1 MNFSFFKKENNSQ
14 VREERH
20 DSEVELLEEDLDK
33 VDAGYL
39 KTQDD
44 INRILAGSKY
54 VNESSKSELNDM
66 LDDDK
71 NIDKISKSA
80 RK

>member
-1 MNFSFFKKENNSQ
+1 MAFNFFRKSNGSQ

-20 DSEVELLEEDLDK
+20 DSEVEFTAEDLDK
-33 VDAGYL
+33 VDGGYL

-44 INRILAGSKY
+44 INRILAESKY